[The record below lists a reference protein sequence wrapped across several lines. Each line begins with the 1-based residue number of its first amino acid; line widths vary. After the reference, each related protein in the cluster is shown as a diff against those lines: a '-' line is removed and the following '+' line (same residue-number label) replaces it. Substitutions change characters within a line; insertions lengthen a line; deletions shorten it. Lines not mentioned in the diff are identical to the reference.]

1 MYNLVEQQVEKKD
14 IKNMK
19 DTKELTIQNNSFNP
33 SKNNCPNIFMTKL
46 KQRINKFF

>member
-1 MYNLVEQQVEKKD
+1 MNFSQPLNYSNMD
-14 IKNMK
+14 IINN
-19 DTKELTIQNNSFNP
+19 IQNNSFNP